1 MLTDVATLFLPVFG
15 YAFVLGGLILLTER
29 IHSRW
34 THDPINGSQKVH
46 ELPVPRVGGIAIY
59 GGTLLAYYFTPM
71 DPSIQATLKVLI
83 VAGFPVFAIGLAEDL
98 TKRVSVLMRLLV
110 TMSAGLYAV
119 VLSNYTIQS
128 LGLGGWEESLLEWR
142 LFAIGFT
149 SFAVAGV
156 VNATNIIDGAN
167 GLASG
172 VVLVMLAAFASIAIS
187 VGDTSIAAV
196 CAIIGALTIGFL
208 VWNWPFGKIFLGD
221 GGAYFLGFVVAW
233 IAVMLPAR
241 NASVSPWASLL
252 ILAYPV
258 IETVFSIAR
267 RRHLARHPGL
277 PDRLH
282 MHSLVRAR
290 IIAWL
295 LPKGC
300 SATCRNSATG
310 FLCVFIS
317 AAPAVWAY
325 FFLTNTPYLIVG
337 FAITVA
343 GYWAVYRR
351 LTRFRWG

>member
-1 MLTDVATLFLPVFG
+1 MPADVATSLLPIFG

-34 THDPINGSQKVH
+34 THDPTNGSQKVH
-46 ELPVPRVGGIAIY
+46 ELPVPRVGGVAVY
-59 GGTLLAYYFTPM
+59 GGALIAYYLTPM
-71 DPSIQATLKVLI
+71 DPSVQAILKVLI
-83 VAGFPVFAIGLAEDL
+83 VAGFPAFAIGLAEDL

-128 LGLGGWEESLLEWR
+128 LGLGGWESALLDWR
-142 LFAIGFT
+142 LLAIGFT

-156 VNATNIIDGAN
+156 INATNIIDGAN

-172 VVLVMLAAFASIAIS
+172 VVLVMLAAFASIAIG
-187 VGDTSIAAV
+187 VGDMSLAV
-196 CAIIGALTIGFL
+196 VCMLIGALTIGFL

-252 ILAYPV
+252 VLAYPV
-258 IETVFSIAR
+258 IETIFSMTR

-282 MHSLVRAR
+282 MHSLVRGRAIAR
-290 IIAWL
+290 L
-295 LPKGC
+295 LPKDC
-300 SATCRNSATG
+300 NATCRNSATG
-310 FLCVFIS
+310 FLCVFFSIP
-317 AAPAVWAY
+317 PAIWAY
-325 FFLTNTPYLIVG
+325 LFPTNTPYLIAG
-337 FAITVA
+337 FAITAV
-343 GYWAVYRR
+343 GYWLVYRR